1 MRLLIGSV
9 VLTLGVGSCGH
20 HEQPFTARATVACL
34 RDHAQALLRPTRAT
48 AHGVDISGFGRDPD
62 GTVQVVLY
70 PSEDVAYLRFTPSG
84 HAPPELAGG
93 PVYRRRNVVVSW
105 DPSGVAS
112 SAERRAVDRCL
123 RSKPPPG
130 LPAYRAAEQPR
141 RFAGSPSPAD
151 LVPGDA
157 VAKQAWRFGRRI
169 ALWWQRESFVG
180 SDLDTGGIV
189 IWQPAWRLAY
199 SLPFAANAVFR
210 VQARHGDI
218 NGDGKPDLLLFEDMG
233 GSAGCG
239 IHRLLA
245 SVGAGVR
252 QLYATSDCEDNARLE
267 IAHGALVVYTG
278 LVRDP
283 RSGSQIHCCWKTWLR
298 TTIRWRGTKRISTE
312 RAYVTRVP
320 S

>member
-9 VLTLGVGSCGH
+9 VLALGVGSCGH
-20 HEQPFTARATVACL
+20 HEKPFTTAATVACL
-34 RDHAQALLRPTRAT
+34 RDRAQRLLRPTRT
-48 AHGVDISGFGRDPD
+48 TTHGVDISGYGRDPD
-62 GTVQVVLY
+62 GTVQVVLF
-70 PSEDVAYLRFTPSG
+70 PSENIAYLRFTPSG
-84 HAPPELAGG
+84 HGPPELAGG

-105 DPSGVAS
+105 DPSGVGS

-123 RSKPPPG
+123 RSTPPPA
-130 LPAYRAAEQPR
+130 LPRYRPAEQPR
-141 RFAGSPSPAD
+141 RFIGSPNPAD

-169 ALWWQRESFVG
+169 AVWWQRQSFIG

-189 IWQPAWRLAY
+189 IWQPGWRLAY
-199 SLPFAANAVFR
+199 SLPLAVTEVFR
-210 VQARHGDI
+210 VQAQRGDV
-218 NGDGKPDLLLFEDMG
+218 NGDGEPDLLLFEDMG
-233 GSAGCG
+233 GSGGCG

-245 SVGAGVR
+245 PVGAGIR
-252 QLYATSDCEDNARLE
+252 QLYATNDCEDNARLE

-298 TTIRWRGTKRISTE
+298 TTIRWHGLHRTSVV
-312 RAYVTRVP
+312 RARVARVP
-320 S
+320 A